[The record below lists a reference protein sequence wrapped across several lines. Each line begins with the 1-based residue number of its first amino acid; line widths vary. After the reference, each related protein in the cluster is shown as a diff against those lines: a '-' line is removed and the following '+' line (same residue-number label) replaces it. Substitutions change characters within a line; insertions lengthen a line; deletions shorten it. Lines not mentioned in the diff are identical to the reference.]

1 LDYNIE
7 INRVKRDVRN
17 ERLMRHAQQKYFNLK
32 GILFMREVVIV
43 EGVRTAVARRKGA
56 LSNVRPDDLAAVVL
70 DEVVNRAGIDKGEVE
85 DVILGCVSQVG
96 EQAMNIARTSLLIA
110 GFPIHVPG
118 VTIDRQCGSSQQA
131 LHFAA
136 QAIASGDMDIVI
148 AGGVESMT
156 REPMFSSGLGKG
168 PSKKLTDQYEI
179 INQGLSS
186 ERMVKEWNL
195 TREELDQYS
204 VNSHLRAFDAIE
216 KGHFENE
223 IVPVEVEQEDGTT
236 SLFAVDEGPREG
248 TTMEVLG
255 GLKTVFDE
263 NGVITAGNASQ
274 ISDGASAVLLMS
286 REKAEELGLK
296 PRARIVARSVV
307 GSDPTLMLTGPIE
320 ATRKVL
326 EKAGLSIQDI
336 DTYEV
341 NEAFA
346 QVPLAWLKD
355 IGADYE
361 KLNVDGGAIALGHP
375 LGATG
380 TKLLVT
386 LLNRLE
392 RNNERFGLLAIC
404 EGMGMANATVIERL

>member
-1 LDYNIE
+1 
-7 INRVKRDVRN
+7 
-17 ERLMRHAQQKYFNLK
+17 
-32 GILFMREVVIV
+32 MREVVIV

-70 DEVVNRAGIDKGEVE
+70 DEVVKRAGINKGDVE

-404 EGMGMANATVIERL
+404 EGMGMANATVIERLE

>member
-1 LDYNIE
+1 M
-7 INRVKRDVRN
+7 K
-17 ERLMRHAQQKYFNLK
+17 
-32 GILFMREVVIV
+32 EVVIV
-43 EGVRTAVARRKGA
+43 EGVRTAIGRRKGA
-56 LSNVRPDDLAAVVL
+56 LANVRPDDLAAVVL
-70 DEVVNRAGIDKGEVE
+70 NEVVERAGIDKGEVE

-110 GFPIHVPG
+110 GFPVHVPG

-131 LHFAA
+131 VHFAA
-136 QAIASGDMDIVI
+136 QAIASGDMDVVI

-156 REPMFSSGLGKG
+156 REPMFSSGMGKG
-168 PSKKLTDQYEI
+168 MSKKLTDQHEI

-186 ERMVKEWNL
+186 ERMVKKWGL
-195 TREELDQYS
+195 TKEKLDRYA

-236 SLFAVDEGPREG
+236 TMFSVDEGPREG
-248 TTMEVLG
+248 TTMEVLD

-286 REKAEELGLK
+286 REKAEQLGLK
-296 PRARIVARSVV
+296 PRARIVARTVV
-307 GSDPTLMLTGPIE
+307 GSDPTLMLTGPIA
-320 ATRKVL
+320 ATQKVL
-326 EKAGLSIQDI
+326 KKAGLSIKDI

-346 QVPLAWLKD
+346 QVPLTWLED
-355 IGADYE
+355 IGGDYE
-361 KLNVDGGAIALGHP
+361 KLNEDGGAIALGHP

-392 RNNERFGLLAIC
+392 RNNQRFGLLAIC
-404 EGMGMANATVIERL
+404 EGMGMANATIIERLE

>member
-1 LDYNIE
+1 
-7 INRVKRDVRN
+7 
-17 ERLMRHAQQKYFNLK
+17 
-32 GILFMREVVIV
+32 MREVVIV

-404 EGMGMANATVIERL
+404 EGMGMANATVIERLE